1 VSSGRDSGFWYRL
14 ANCSRILASCVF
26 ICLPNVFVSPF
37 VVHLATP
44 NCHFGVNLLSD
55 WHLCAMNIRVRGKL
69 LADVSSDFTFHTS
82 SENESRKTWYFLRH
96 INKTQFPQGDH
107 NDLYLIERFCEIA
120 SHIAYLIASHRLVF
134 LGIVFK
140 SRPHTRRMSNMVDS

>member
-1 VSSGRDSGFWYRL
+1 
-14 ANCSRILASCVF
+14 
-26 ICLPNVFVSPF
+26 
-37 VVHLATP
+37 
-44 NCHFGVNLLSD
+44 
-55 WHLCAMNIRVRGKL
+55 MNIRVRGKL